1 MSRESMA
8 AAFLL
13 LVHDEFSGRP
23 RCSADLLRC
32 GLVGA
37 QLAELVIGGRMGVA
51 EGRVHPLDA
60 DPLGNARPAAEYVM
74 ECVLGQPRQHT
85 IRTWTENLGE
95 PLYEMIVTELVD
107 DGVIRR
113 ETGGFGRRRTE
124 RLPALNLLRAAAPRA
139 RIERMITAPR
149 ELDLAGAFTIAMVW
163 ALGIEAMLDTR
174 AERGGAELV
183 ERIRARMPV
192 ALRELL
198 DGIGTSAAAT
208 SLTVRR

>member
-1 MSRESMA
+1 MA

-192 ALRELL
+192 ALRDLL
-198 DGIGTSAAAT
+198 DAIGTSAAAT

>member
-1 MSRESMA
+1 MA

-13 LVHDEFSGRP
+13 LVHDEFSGRT

-37 QLAELVIGGRMGVA
+37 QLGELVIAGRMGVA
-51 EGRVHPLDA
+51 EGRLQPLDA

-74 ECVLGQPRQHT
+74 ECVLAQPRHHT
-85 IRTWTENLGE
+85 VRTWTDNLGD
-95 PLYEMIVTELVD
+95 PLHEMIVAELVD
-107 DGVIRR
+107 DGIVRR
-113 ETGGFGRRRTE
+113 ESGGGFGRRRTA
-124 RLPALNLLRAAAPRA
+124 RYPAIDLLRAAAPKA
-139 RIERMITAPR
+139 RIERMLTTPR
-149 ELDLAGAFTIAMVW
+149 DLDLAGAFTIAMVW
-163 ALGIEAMLDTR
+163 ALGIEAVLDAR
-174 AERGGAELV
+174 SERGSVDLV

-198 DGIGTSAAAT
+198 DGISSAAAAT

>member
-1 MSRESMA
+1 MA

>member
-1 MSRESMA
+1 MSRESMP

-37 QLAELVIGGRMGVA
+37 QLAELVIGGRVGVA
-51 EGRVHPLDA
+51 DGRLHPLDA
-60 DPLGNARPAAEYVM
+60 DPIGNSRPAPEYVM

-85 IRTWTENLGE
+85 VRTWTENLGE
-95 PLYEMIVTELVD
+95 PLHEMIVTELVD
-107 DGVIRR
+107 DGIIRR
-113 ETGGFGRRRTE
+113 ESGGFGRRRAE
-124 RLPALNLLRAAAPRA
+124 RYPALNLLRAAAPKA

-149 ELDLAGAFTIAMVW
+149 ELDLAGAFTIAMIW
-163 ALGIEAMLDTR
+163 ALGIEAVLDTR
-174 AERGGAELV
+174 AERGGADLV
-183 ERIRARMPV
+183 ERIRARMPGP
-192 ALRELL
+192 LRDLL
-198 DGIGTSAAAT
+198 DGIASSAAAT

>member
-1 MSRESMA
+1 MA

-37 QLAELVIGGRMGVA
+37 QLAELVIAGRMGVA
-51 EGRVHPLDA
+51 EGRIHPLDA
-60 DPLGNARPAAEYVM
+60 DLGNARPAAEYVM
-74 ECVLGQPRQHT
+74 ECVLTQPRQHT

-198 DGIGTSAAAT
+198 DGIGTSAAAS

>member
-13 LVHDEFSGRP
+13 LVHDEFSGRA

-37 QLAELVIGGRMGVA
+37 QLGELVIAGRMGVA
-51 EGRVHPLDA
+51 EGRLQPLDA

-74 ECVLGQPRQHT
+74 ECLLGQPRQHT
-85 IRTWTENLGE
+85 VRTWTDNLGE
-95 PLYEMIVTELVD
+95 PLHEMIVVELVE

-113 ETGGFGRRRTE
+113 ESGGFGRRRSE
-124 RLPALNLLRAAAPRA
+124 RYPAVNLLRAAAPRA
-139 RIERMITAPR
+139 RIERMINAPR
-149 ELDLAGAFTIAMVW
+149 ELDLAGAFTIAMMW
-163 ALGIEAMLDTR
+163 ALGIEAVLDTQ
-174 AERGGAELV
+174 AERGGVELV
-183 ERIRARMPV
+183 ERIKARMP
-192 ALRELL
+192 ATLRELL
-198 DGIGTSAAAT
+198 DGIGTSAAAS

>member
-1 MSRESMA
+1 MA

-37 QLAELVIGGRMGVA
+37 QLAELVIAGRMGVA
-51 EGRVHPLDA
+51 EGRLHPLDA

-74 ECVLGQPRQHT
+74 ECVLAQPRHHT
-85 IRTWTENLGE
+85 VRTWTDNLGE
-95 PLYEMIVTELVD
+95 PLHEMVVTELVD

-113 ETGGFGRRRTE
+113 ESGGFGRRRTE
-124 RLPALNLLRAAAPRA
+124 RYPALDLLRAAAPKA
-139 RIERMITAPR
+139 RFERMITTPR

-163 ALGIEAMLDTR
+163 ALGVEAVLDAR

-192 ALRELL
+192 TLRELL
-198 DGIGTSAAAT
+198 DGIGSSAAAT

>member
-1 MSRESMA
+1 MA

-139 RIERMITAPR
+139 RIERMIIAPR

>member
-8 AAFLL
+8 GAFLL

-23 RCSADLLRC
+23 RCSGDLLRG

-37 QLAELVIGGRMGVA
+37 QLAELVIAGRMGVA

-85 IRTWTENLGE
+85 VRTWTENLGD
-95 PLYEMIVTELVD
+95 PLYEMVVTELVD

-113 ETGGFGRRRTE
+113 ESGGFGRRRSE
-124 RLPALNLLRAAAPRA
+124 RYPALDLLRAAAPKA

-163 ALGIEAMLDTR
+163 ALGIEAVLDAR
-174 AERGGAELV
+174 AERGGADLV
-183 ERIRARMPV
+183 ERIRARMPGP
-192 ALRELL
+192 LRELL
-198 DGIGTSAAAT
+198 DAIGSSAAAT

>member
-1 MSRESMA
+1 MSRESMP

-13 LVHDEFSGRP
+13 LVHDEFSGRA

-37 QLAELVIGGRMGVA
+37 QLAELVMAGRMGIA
-51 EGRVHPLDA
+51 EGRLHPLDA

-85 IRTWTENLGE
+85 VRTWTENLGE
-95 PLYEMIVTELVD
+95 PLHEMIVVELVE

-113 ETGGFGRRRTE
+113 ETAGFGRRRAE
-124 RLPALNLLRAAAPRA
+124 RYPALNLLRAAAPKV

-163 ALGIEAMLDTR
+163 ALGIEAMLDVR

-183 ERIRARMPV
+183 ERIRARMPA
-192 ALRELL
+192 ALGELL
-198 DGIGTSAAAT
+198 EAIGTSAAAT